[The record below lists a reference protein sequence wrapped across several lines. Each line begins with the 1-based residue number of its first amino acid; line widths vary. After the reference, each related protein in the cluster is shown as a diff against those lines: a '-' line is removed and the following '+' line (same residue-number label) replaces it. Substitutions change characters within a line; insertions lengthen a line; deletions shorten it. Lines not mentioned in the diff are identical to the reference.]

1 MTDSV
6 KDIDNRTKQGL
17 IWYTVL
23 PFLMHF
29 VRIAS
34 AIWLARILSPS
45 DFGIMGLVT
54 VLFFYCDLFTSFGFS
69 NAIIQRKTVNSIH
82 YSSYFVFNII
92 ISSGLFI
99 SFQLFSPSIA
109 KYFSEPL
116 LDDAL
121 KVFSIMFLLSACIAA
136 PQANLKRNLNF
147 KIMAIIE
154 GTSMAISIVS
164 SILLALNGFGFWSM
178 IYSMILAQFVVL
190 ILTLITSR
198 ERLEFKFNGQAFK
211 QLLNFGVWDF
221 FWGQAVLLGEN
232 VDKLII
238 GKFLGTTQLGFYDKA
253 LGFAQMPNIQIS
265 RRLSQVSFSAFSRV
279 QDDKAATS
287 NYFTKIMALNAFIC
301 FPVFLGLSAVSRD
314 FTLILLGDK
323 WAPMI
328 SSLSLLSIAFL
339 LASITAP
346 IVSMNMA
353 IGSIKQQTLIRFFCL
368 IVLTVSLV
376 MLVEEG
382 IEAAAF
388 VLILFYSVQLLAS
401 YYLLSYKFNWGWVK
415 LLNLLWAPLVSAGVM
430 YFVVST
436 IADSTWFELRL
447 MNFITAI
454 SCGVVTYVALFLL
467 IPSSS
472 WNYLRNKVINR
483 LMIKGERSNS

>member
-1 MTDSV
+1 VTDSAN
-6 KDIDNRTKQGL
+6 DIDKKTKQGL

-69 NAIIQRKTVNSIH
+69 NAIIQRKSVESIH
-82 YSSYFVFNII
+82 YSSYFVFNIV
-92 ISSGLFI
+92 ISCVLFF
-99 SFQLFSPSIA
+99 SFQFFSPSIA
-109 KYFSEPL
+109 EYFGEPL
-116 LDDAL
+116 LVDAL
-121 KVFSIMFLLSACIAA
+121 KVFSIMFILSACIAA
-136 PQANLKRNLNF
+136 PQASLKRHLNF
-147 KIMAIIE
+147 KTMAIIE
-154 GTSMAISIVS
+154 GISMSVSIIS
-164 SILLALNGFGFWSM
+164 SILLALNGFEYWSM

-190 ILTLITSR
+190 ILTLMSSS
-198 ERLEFKFNGQAFK
+198 ERLEFRFKGQAFK
-211 QLLNFGVWDF
+211 QLLNFGIWDF

-232 VDKLII
+232 ADKLII

-287 NYFTKIMALNAFIC
+287 NYFSKMMALNAFIC

-328 SSLSLLSIAFL
+328 DSLSLLSIAFL
-339 LASITAP
+339 LSSIAAP

-353 IGSIKQQTLIRFFCL
+353 IGVIKQQTLIRFFCL

-376 MLVEEG
+376 VFVERG
-382 IEAAAF
+382 IEAAAV
-388 VLILFYSVQLLAS
+388 VLILFYLVQLIAS
-401 YYLLSYKFNWGWVK
+401 YQLLNYKFDLGWKK
-415 LLNLLWAPLVSAGVM
+415 LLNLLWAPFLSAGVM
-430 YFVVST
+430 YFVVT
-436 IADSTWFELRL
+436 IITYNAWFELRL
-447 MNFITAI
+447 FNFISAI
-454 SCGVVTYVALFLL
+454 IGGVITYITLFLL
-467 IPSSS
+467 TPSSS
-472 WNYLRNKVINR
+472 WNYLRHNAFKKIFRV
-483 LMIKGERSNS
+483 